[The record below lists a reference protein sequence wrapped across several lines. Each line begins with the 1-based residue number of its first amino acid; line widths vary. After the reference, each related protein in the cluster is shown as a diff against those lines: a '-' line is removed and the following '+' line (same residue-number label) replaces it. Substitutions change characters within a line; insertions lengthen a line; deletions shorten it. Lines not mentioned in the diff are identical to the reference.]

1 MIPIKRGTARRL
13 SLRPWWPHVLLP
25 PDRVKLSEEDVA
37 DFARRLTAAV
47 RNGSCDARSRQ
58 DSQGR

>member
-1 MIPIKRGTARRL
+1 MTPIKRGTARRL
-13 SLRPWWPHVLLP
+13 GLRPWWPHMLP
-25 PDRVKLSEEDVA
+25 ADRVKLSEEDVA

-47 RNGSCDARSRQ
+47 RNGSCDARSRK